1 MSSMFSDLGLHEAIL
16 LLPEITMLSGIVA
29 LILIPNLGDATM
41 RIPLTRIRVP
51 VLIGCT
57 RFDFT
62 SNPRLPNHV
71 TNAVLFLA
79 FFYAALLLNPTNLSE
94 YSLEGGS
101 GIGNLLVVDEFSRV
115 FTLLFTSALL
125 LASMATAT
133 RMPAMHDATIPQE
146 SDSPET
152 ADSKVMALIDN
163 RRQVDFHILL
173 LTTGLGMSL
182 MAMANNL
189 FMLFVCLELAS
200 LSSYILV
207 AFHKEVDVGGEAGM
221 KYFIVGSVVSAV
233 GIYGMSLLYLWNG
246 NLDMADL
253 AASWSAMEGIDPLA
267 GIGVGLMIVAFAFKV
282 GAAPFHLAVPDA
294 YSGSS
299 SPIAGVLATASK
311 AMGFVA
317 LIRLLVIVTMPSSG
331 QAVWML
337 AIALIAVVT
346 MTWGNLAALTSD
358 NPKRILAYSSVA
370 HAGYMLAAMAA
381 IGSGLA
387 DASTTSMILTA
398 VVFHLLVLVLFKLG
412 AFLVLSMLEAE
423 GRGHRMEDL
432 HGLAVRDPAIA
443 VSMFVFMLS
452 LAGVPPLSGF
462 LSKLLMI
469 NGIVSVSAG
478 TGPASATS
486 VLSWAQGVDPV
497 FWLAVAIVLNSALSL
512 FYYLRIGLV
521 MFFETPESDSP
532 LKSSPSLEW
541 PLSLRSVIMICA
553 TLTLLFGIGPMS
565 ESLLDLVSSAVDS
578 LLSS

>member
-51 VLIGCT
+51 VLIGGT

-94 YSLEGGS
+94 YSLEGGP

-133 RMPAMHDATIPQE
+133 RMPAMHDVTIPQE

-486 VLSWAQGVDPV
+486 VFSWAQGVDPV

>member
-51 VLIGCT
+51 VLIGGT

-370 HAGYMLAAMAA
+370 HAGYILAAMAA

-486 VLSWAQGVDPV
+486 VFSWAQGVDPV

>member
-51 VLIGCT
+51 VLIGGT

-94 YSLEGGS
+94 YSLEGGP

-133 RMPAMHDATIPQE
+133 RMPAIQDATIPQE

-221 KYFIVGSVVSAV
+221 KYFIVGSVVSAI

-246 NLDMADL
+246 NLDMANL
-253 AASWSAMEGIDPLA
+253 AASWSAMESIDPLA

-370 HAGYMLAAMAA
+370 HAGYILAAMAA

-432 HGLAVRDPAIA
+432 HGLAVRDPSIA

-486 VLSWAQGVDPV
+486 VFSWAQGVDPV

>member
-51 VLIGCT
+51 VQIGGT

-133 RMPAMHDATIPQE
+133 RMPAMHDVTIPQE

>member
-51 VLIGCT
+51 VLIGGT

-133 RMPAMHDATIPQE
+133 RMPAIHDATIPQE

-200 LSSYILV
+200 LSSYVLV
-207 AFHKEVDVGGEAGM
+207 AFHKEADVGGEAGM

-253 AASWSAMEGIDPLA
+253 AASWSAMESIDPLA

-337 AIALIAVVT
+337 AIAIIAVVT

-370 HAGYMLAAMAA
+370 HAGYILAAMAA

-486 VLSWAQGVDPV
+486 VFSWAQGVDPV

>member
-51 VLIGCT
+51 VLIGGT

-94 YSLEGGS
+94 YSLEGGP

-133 RMPAMHDATIPQE
+133 RMPAIHDATIPQE

-486 VLSWAQGVDPV
+486 VFSWAQGVDPV